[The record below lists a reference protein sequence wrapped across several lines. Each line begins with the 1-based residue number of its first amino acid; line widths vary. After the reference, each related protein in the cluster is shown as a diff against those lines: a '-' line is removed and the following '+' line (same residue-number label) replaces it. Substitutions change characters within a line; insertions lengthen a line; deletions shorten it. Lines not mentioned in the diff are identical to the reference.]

1 MRIALIAALAGLLAA
16 CGDKPP
22 LPATISGECRVFTD
36 PGYAVKGKTK
46 RDQFWID
53 SNLESA
59 YASCGWPRPGK
70 SSR

>member
-1 MRIALIAALAGLLAA
+1 MIAIALLLGA
-16 CGDKPP
+16 CGGMPP
-22 LPATISGECRVFTD
+22 VPASITGECRVFTD
-36 PGYAVKGKTK
+36 PGYAVKGKTR

-70 SSR
+70 PTR